1 MVERLNGSSL
11 SQPRKVDSG
20 RTDGNKPESVGASKT
35 STIGSNPSSITE
47 TPLMERTR
55 VEVNSSDGI
64 DRQKVE
70 AIKTAIRNGEFNIDA
85 KKVAEAMINMEAT
98 TGA

>member
-1 MVERLNGSSL
+1 M
-11 SQPRKVDSG
+11 
-20 RTDGNKPESVGASKT
+20 
-35 STIGSNPSSITE
+35 
-47 TPLMERTR
+47 
-55 VEVNSSDGI
+55 EVNSSDGI

>member
-1 MVERLNGSSL
+1 MVDRLDGSSL
-11 SQPRKVDSG
+11 SQLRKLEGG
-20 RTDGNKPESVGASKT
+20 RTGGSKSENVAPNTAANVT
-35 STIGSNPSSITE
+35 SNQPSIAE

-64 DRQKVE
+64 DRQKVD

-85 KKVAEAMINMEAT
+85 QKVAEALVNMET
-98 TGA
+98 LTGA

>member
-1 MVERLNGSSL
+1 MVDRLDGSSL
-11 SQPRKVDSG
+11 SQLRKVESG
-20 RTDGNKPESVGASKT
+20 RAGGSKSEDVSANTVTTSNQAPSV
-35 STIGSNPSSITE
+35 TE

-55 VEVNSSDGI
+55 VQINNSDGI
-64 DRQKVE
+64 DRQKVD

-85 KKVAEAMINMEAT
+85 TKVAEAMINMESH